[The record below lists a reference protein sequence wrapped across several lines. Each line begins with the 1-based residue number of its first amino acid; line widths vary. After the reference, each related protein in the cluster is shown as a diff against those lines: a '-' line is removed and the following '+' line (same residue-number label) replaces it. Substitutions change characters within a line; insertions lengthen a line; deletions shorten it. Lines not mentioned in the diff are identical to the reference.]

1 VGNQE
6 HSAATRSHADADR
19 VFLLSQGLVRTI
31 AWRIHC
37 RVPCSVELDDL
48 VAYGQ
53 IGLLEALQRFDK
65 DRGMKFATFAW
76 HRIRGAILDGLTKM
90 NWFDRVSFEKGLY
103 EQPSDAMPAGDSLD
117 RCVKRRPQRC
127 SFTEELHAAFEDP
140 PSVAIEKREAIA
152 VLMAAVAD
160 LPEREANLLRG
171 VFFEGRTLS
180 ESAKRVGVSTAWASR
195 LQNRTLADL
204 RTALEQYGFG
214 EEPGRLNAS

>member
-1 VGNQE
+1 MSSQE
-6 HSAATRSHADADR
+6 RSATTSGRANRDR
-19 VFLLSQGLVRTI
+19 AFLLSQGLVRAI

-37 RVPCSVELDDL
+37 RVPSAVELEDL

-53 IGLLEALQRFDK
+53 IGLLEAFQRFDN

-90 NWFDRVSFEKGLY
+90 NWFDRVAFEKGLY
-103 EQPSDAMPAGDSLD
+103 EQQWNALPAGDSPG

-127 SFTEELHAAFEDP
+127 SFTEEHHAAYGDP
-140 PSVAIEKREAIA
+140 PSAAVEKREAIA

-160 LPEREANLLRG
+160 LPQREANLLRG

-180 ESAKRVGVSTAWASR
+180 EAAKRVGVSTAWASR

-204 RTALEQYGFG
+204 RIALAQHGFG
-214 EEPGRLNAS
+214 EEPGRHDAS